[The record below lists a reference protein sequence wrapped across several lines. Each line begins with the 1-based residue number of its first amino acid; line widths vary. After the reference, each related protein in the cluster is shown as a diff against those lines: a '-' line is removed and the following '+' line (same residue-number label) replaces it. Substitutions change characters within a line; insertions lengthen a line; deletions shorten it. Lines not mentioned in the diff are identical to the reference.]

1 MNGNGRRGAP
11 PYMYSFC
18 RGYFVPAM
26 PTFAIVKSARATVP
40 WSYCTPVANL
50 GDVSDDTTVDVDV
63 GGWWVNVKRCAIVF
77 NSSLV
82 IQYPS
87 PAPKSKAE
95 DVVRRLVA
103 HHYHEQIRPRLHLPK
118 ILHTN
123 IYYQN
128 RQDFCLWFKLK
139 SGGYC
144 IVRMIYSL
152 EHNK

>member
-1 MNGNGRRGAP
+1 
-11 PYMYSFC
+11 MYSFC

-82 IQYPS
+82 ILTIPITS
-87 PAPKSKAE
+87 PE
-95 DVVRRLVA
+95 I
-103 HHYHEQIRPRLHLPK
+103 E
-118 ILHTN
+118 
-123 IYYQN
+123 
-128 RQDFCLWFKLK
+128 
-139 SGGYC
+139 SGRCRTALGGTPL
-144 IVRMIYSL
+144 S
-152 EHNK
+152 